1 MKQHMAGPHLLMTP
15 ISTPGA
21 LGQLGRRHCACRRS
35 GPVRDQLRERECWPG
50 SDCRGQSLRRRSAFA
65 GAPQVLGA
73 ILAGVID
80 VSWIDYWADHY
91 PVNADSEVLNEVGA
105 RVRERGHYDR
115 QDFIRVGVWKSQRAK
130 SRMASNSDEM
140 IHDITATAL
149 TAPLAIQHRIL
160 TLLKGVEV
168 PMASSLLTVWQ
179 PEVHT
184 VIDVRAVNSL
194 VKNQEIPV
202 PGDKYPPYMEYLTVC
217 KAISQRC
224 CRISESWTAP
234 YTPRTDAL
242 SCRAPPS
249 LQLDSLGNTIR
260 ACTKLALHD

>member
-1 MKQHMAGPHLLMTP
+1 M
-15 ISTPGA
+15 
-21 LGQLGRRHCACRRS
+21 
-35 GPVRDQLRERECWPG
+35 
-50 SDCRGQSLRRRSAFA
+50 
-65 GAPQVLGA
+65 
-73 ILAGVID
+73 
-80 VSWIDYWADHY
+80 
-91 PVNADSEVLNEVGA
+91 
-105 RVRERGHYDR
+105 
-115 QDFIRVGVWKSQRAK
+115 
-130 SRMASNSDEM
+130 
-140 IHDITATAL
+140 
-149 TAPLAIQHRIL
+149 
-160 TLLKGVEV
+160 

-260 ACTKLALHD
+260 ACTKLSRDGRLCGTRRRSGCRRSLRQLHNELWISLLEGLLQRFASVHPYGILKQGAHVFILKVAPNQLREPLFHCKMKRDRVFNECCFPDIQVRAL